1 MSKGQSLR
9 FYHNSKEERDEWI
22 IALTD
27 SCVLLDM
34 AEEYNLSTLLGR
46 GNFAKVHLSTKID
59 DPTNK
64 NYAMKSINKV
74 NTRKCKRNIT
84 SVLLEID
91 ILRKLKHPYIIE
103 MYGVYESSKY
113 IHLVLNYLDGG
124 ELFER
129 IKSRAVY

>member
-1 MSKGQSLR
+1 MA
-9 FYHNSKEERDEWI
+9 DEY
-22 IALTD
+22 T
-27 SCVLLDM
+27 
-34 AEEYNLSTLLGR
+34 LSTLLGR
-46 GNFAKVHLSTKID
+46 GNFAKVHLSTKNND
-59 DPTNK
+59 STGK

-91 ILRKLKHPYIIE
+91 ILRKLQHPYIIE

-129 IKSRAVY
+129 IKCRCVY